1 MGIFKIVSIQGKQV
15 IILYI
20 STFIGTLIGILS
32 SVINTR
38 SLDVSSYGDVRYV
51 QNIIIFIS
59 SLLLVGYFQ
68 SGSRL
73 LAISKSEQNSRAIR
87 GIMIIILGIIILI
100 LMFSMILSYFIHI
113 EFLSKSVAPLFLI
126 AVPVCGNVLMLNYIN
141 TTAQGDNH
149 IGRIAMA
156 RLIPTSIYVVAAYFI
171 YSRFGATSS
180 RMILL
185 QSGIYSIVLLI
196 IILTTKPS
204 FKFIK
209 SSFRRISTENKQY
222 GIQLYYGSLAM
233 VAMSYLSGITLGI
246 YNTNNSEVGFY
257 TLALTIASPL
267 ALLPSIIG
275 TAYFKKFADQNKID
289 KKVMRNSMII
299 TFVSCVLFIII
310 IKQVVMILYPESYSV
325 VSTYA
330 MFLAVGLSIHGFG
343 DMINRFLGS
352 HGQGKQIRNSS
363 FFCGAILIVGS
374 TGLVYFWGITG
385 AIVTK
390 ILSSVTYSAFILYY
404 YFKFVKFSSRTSHLV

>member
-1 MGIFKIVSIQGKQV
+1 MLKFVSAQGKQV

-20 STFIGTLIGILS
+20 STFLGTLIGIAS

-51 QNIIIFIS
+51 LNIIIFIS
-59 SLLLVGYFQ
+59 SLLLLGYFQ

-73 LAISKSEQNSRAIR
+73 LAISRSEQNSRAIR
-87 GIMIIILGIIILI
+87 GIMIIILGVIIFL
-100 LMFSMILSYFIHI
+100 LMISMLLSYFIHI
-113 EFLSKSVAPLFLI
+113 EILSKSVAPLFLI
-126 AVPVCGNVLMLNYIN
+126 AIPVCGNVLMLNYIN
-141 TTAQGDNH
+141 TTAQGDNQ

-156 RLIPTSIYVVAAYFI
+156 RLLPTSIYVVAAYLI
-171 YSRFGATSS
+171 YSNFGATPT

-185 QSGIYSIVLLI
+185 QSGISSIVLLI
-196 IILTTKPS
+196 IISTTKPS
-204 FKFIK
+204 FKFIRA
-209 SSFRRISTENKQY
+209 SFRRINNENKQY

-246 YNTNNSEVGFY
+246 FNTNNTDVGFY

-275 TAYFKKFADQNKID
+275 TAYFKKFAHQNKID
-289 KKVMRNSMII
+289 PEVMRNSILI
-299 TFVSCVLFIII
+299 TSVSCILFILV
-310 IKQVVMILYPESYSV
+310 IKYVVMILYPESYSA

-330 MFLAVGLSIHGFG
+330 IFLAVGLSIHGFG

-363 FFCGAILIVGS
+363 FVCGAMLVGGS
-374 TGLVYFWGITG
+374 IGLVYFWGITG

-390 ILSSVTYSAFILYY
+390 ILSSLSYSAFILYY
-404 YFKFVKFSSRTSHLV
+404 YFRFVILSTRTVDE